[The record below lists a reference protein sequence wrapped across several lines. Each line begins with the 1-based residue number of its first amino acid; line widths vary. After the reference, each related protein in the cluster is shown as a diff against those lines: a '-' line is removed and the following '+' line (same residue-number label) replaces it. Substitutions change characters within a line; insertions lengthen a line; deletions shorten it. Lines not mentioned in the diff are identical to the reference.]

1 MVNASWTFSWARVKA
16 IFISKIWQ
24 SRAILT
30 IWNIAQ
36 KKRFDDKVTIT
47 QTNVDD
53 SQPLFCTC
61 RSHYHRN

>member
-1 MVNASWTFSWARVKA
+1 MGESVGNFYFKNLAIKVNFNYYR
-16 IFISKIWQ
+16 
-24 SRAILT
+24 
-30 IWNIAQ
+30 NIAQ

-53 SQPLFCTC
+53 SQALFCTC

>member
-1 MVNASWTFSWARVKA
+1 MHPGHFHGRECRQFLFQKFGNE
-16 IFISKIWQ
+16 
-24 SRAILT
+24 RAILT
-30 IWNIAQ
+30 IRNIAKK

-53 SQPLFCTC
+53 SQALFCTC